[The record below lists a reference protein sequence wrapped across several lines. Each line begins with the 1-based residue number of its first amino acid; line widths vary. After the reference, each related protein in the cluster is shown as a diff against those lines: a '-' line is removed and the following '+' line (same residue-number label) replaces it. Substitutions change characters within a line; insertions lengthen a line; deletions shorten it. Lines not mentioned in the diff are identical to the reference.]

1 MRWHVATAVLLW
13 AVVGGVGA
21 WAQHE
26 HGQGT
31 HDQHQAD
38 IKRRGAEAM
47 GFNQDTT
54 THHFTLTRQG
64 GVIQVTANSAADTAS
79 RDHIRHHL
87 MDIAKRFPAGD
98 FSPATH
104 THGQAPPGSEQMTA
118 LSSKIHYKY
127 EEIER
132 GGQVVISSRD
142 PAAVK
147 AIHEFLRFQ
156 IKEHQTGD
164 PLAVK

>member
-1 MRWHVATAVLLW
+1 MRSHLAAAVFLW
-13 AVVGGVGA
+13 VVVGGVGA
-21 WAQHE
+21 WGQYE
-26 HGQGT
+26 HGQGA

-47 GFNQDTT
+47 GFNQETT
-54 THHFTLTRQG
+54 THHFRLTPQG
-64 GVIQVTANSAADTAS
+64 GMIQVTANSAADTAG
-79 RDHIRHHL
+79 RDHIRQHL
-87 MDIAKRFPAGD
+87 ADIAKRFPAGD

-118 LSSKIHYKY
+118 LASTISYKY
-127 EEIER
+127 EELER
-132 GGQVVISSRD
+132 GGRVVISSKD

-164 PLAVK
+164 PLTVK